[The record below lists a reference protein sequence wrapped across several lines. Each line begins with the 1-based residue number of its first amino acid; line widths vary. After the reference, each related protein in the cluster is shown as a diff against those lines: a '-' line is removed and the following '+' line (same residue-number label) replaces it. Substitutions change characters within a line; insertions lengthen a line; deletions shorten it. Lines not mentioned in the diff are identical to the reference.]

1 MTHLRHFIGLL
12 FGLLTCASAWAQTP
26 EQLASLE
33 PGELYYQAWSLTKD
47 AEDLESKGDFVGAF
61 TKYRKAQTFFD
72 IVKVAHPAYKPEM
85 VRDRTAMT
93 TQSMEKIHDQ
103 ALAQQ
108 NERQAAGATP
118 LLEMPGQEKPRLVIP
133 KTIDPNSTQSVQ
145 IQRLRS
151 EISRLQTE
159 LANAA
164 NQRDANAALL
174 RSKIQNLQQE
184 LNNLASSPLRNDVA
198 ELNRQIDQLRRER
211 DAMALARDQAVAAQL
226 KTLRQLEATQDALA
240 VSRKEEQRLLAVIE
254 KQTKINGQ
262 VVEGQQEQ
270 IEALRKTMAEKDTLI
285 AEVRKKNK
293 DLEKQLAQSES
304 MVSELQKERD
314 GLIAEKNQMAALLQM
329 NEADRIQKLITQ
341 NVGLSKELN
350 ERTLELKLVQD
361 DANAS
366 KEKIILAKQ
375 ALTVAKAKIQNLQTQ
390 NTQANI
396 SMEKMKARLEQAEQD
411 LLAQLNGG
419 ELNVRGKEEVA
430 MLRKVVTKFKA
441 KIAAQEG
448 AASLLIEQANRMGA
462 DDSVMKKAMSL
473 VNGDEKMALTNE
485 EEQFLER
492 TTEGVSFNNSLRP
505 SQQDYRDATSRLR
518 RLTDDLNG
526 VAHRLFAK
534 GDFQA
539 ARGNLELI
547 VDEDPGAW
555 EAMVNLGI
563 IHLRLDDPSAAAQQ
577 FRQSILVAGD
587 RKSPFAHFM
596 LGESLYRTELY
607 EEAEEQLRR
616 SLSLEPENAKAH
628 VFLGS
633 IAGTSNR
640 LDDAE
645 FHFKEAM
652 AQDPNLW
659 EPYLNLAILYL
670 NQGKLKEAREYYTE
684 SLRKGAPARPTLAEK
699 LGM

>member
-1 MTHLRHFIGLL
+1 MTHLRHLIGFL
-12 FGLLTCASAWAQTP
+12 FGILTCASAWAQTP
-26 EQLASLE
+26 EQLANLE

-47 AEDLESKGDFVGAF
+47 AEDLETRGDFIGAF

-72 IVKVAHPAYKPEM
+72 IVKVSHPAYKPDM
-85 VRDRTAMT
+85 VRDRSEMT
-93 TQSMEKIHDQ
+93 TASMEKIHEK

-108 NERQAAGATP
+108 GEQQAAGTTP
-118 LLEMPGQEKPRLVIP
+118 LLELPGQVKPKLVIP
-133 KTIDPNSTQSVQ
+133 ETLSPNSAQATR
-145 IQRLRS
+145 IQQLRD
-151 EISRLQTE
+151 EIDRLQAQ
-159 LANAA
+159 LANSP

-174 RSKIQNLQQE
+174 RQKILGLQQD
-184 LNNLASSPLRNDVA
+184 LNRLVSAPLRNDVA
-198 ELNRQIDQLRRER
+198 ELHRQINQLRRER

-226 KTLRQLEATQDALA
+226 KTLRQLEETQNQLDE
-240 VSRKEEQRLLAVIE
+240 SHKEEQRLLAVIE

-270 IEALRKTMAEKDTLI
+270 IDALRKSMAEKDKLM

-293 DLEKQLAQSES
+293 DLEVQLAQSQT
-304 MVSELQKERD
+304 MVSELQAERD
-314 GLIAEKNQMAALLQM
+314 TLIAEKNQMAALLQM
-329 NEADRIQKLITQ
+329 NEADRIQGLITQ

-361 DANAS
+361 DANS
-366 KEKIILAKQ
+366 TKENILEAKQ
-375 ALTVAKAKIQNLQTQ
+375 ALTVAKARILNLQKE

-396 SMEKMKARLEQAEQD
+396 GLKQMKTRLKQAEDD

-419 ELNVRGKEEVA
+419 ELNIRGQEEVA
-430 MLRKVVTKFKA
+430 VLRKVAAKFKA

-448 AASLLIEQANRMGA
+448 AAALLIDQANRMGA
-462 DDSVMKKAMSL
+462 DDAVMKKAMAL
-473 VNGDEKMALTNE
+473 MNGDEKMVLTDE
-485 EEQFLER
+485 EESFLDR
-492 TTEGVSFNNSLRP
+492 TTEGVNFNNVLRP
-505 SQQDYRDATSRLR
+505 SQQVYDDATSRLR
-518 RLTDDLNG
+518 SLTDDLNG

-563 IHLRLDDPSAAAQQ
+563 IHLRLDDPSSAAQQ
-577 FRQSILVAGD
+577 FRQSILVAGN
-587 RKSPFAHFM
+587 RKVPFAHFL
-596 LGESLYRTELY
+596 LGETLYRTELY

-616 SLSLEPENAKAH
+616 SLSFEPENAKAH

-633 IAGTSNR
+633 ICGLTNR
-640 LDDAE
+640 LEDAG
-645 FHFKEAM
+645 FHFKEAL

-659 EPYLNLAILYL
+659 EPYMNLAILYL
-670 NQGKLKEAREYYTE
+670 NQGKLELAREHYTE
-684 SLRKGAPARPTLAEK
+684 SLRKGAPARPSLAAK
-699 LGM
+699 LGL

>member
-1 MTHLRHFIGLL
+1 MTHLRHLIGFL
-12 FGLLTCASAWAQTP
+12 FGILTCASAWAQTP
-26 EQLASLE
+26 EQLAQLE

-47 AEDLESKGDFVGAF
+47 AEDLEQQGDFVGAF

-85 VRDRTAMT
+85 VRDRTGMT
-93 TQSMEKIHDQ
+93 TASMEQIHDK

-108 NERQAAGATP
+108 NERQQAGATP
-118 LLEMPGQEKPRLVIP
+118 LLEMPGQEKPKLVIP
-133 KTIDPNSTQSVQ
+133 KSIAPNSAQATQ
-145 IQRLRS
+145 IQQLRD
-151 EISRLQTE
+151 EISKLQTR
-159 LANAA
+159 LSNSI
-164 NQRDANAALL
+164 NPRDANAALL
-174 RSKIQNLQQE
+174 RSKILGLQQD
-184 LNNLASSPLRNDVA
+184 LNRLAAAPLRNDVA

-240 VSRKEEQRLLAVIE
+240 ESRKEEQRLLAVIE
-254 KQTKINGQ
+254 KQTQINGQ

-270 IEALRKTMAEKDTLI
+270 IEALRKAMAEKDTLM

-293 DLEKQLAQSES
+293 DLEIQLAQSES

-314 GLIAEKNQMAALLQM
+314 GLVAEKNQMAALLQM

-361 DANAS
+361 DANSS
-366 KEKIILAKQ
+366 KEKILLAKQ
-375 ALTVAKAKIQNLQTQ
+375 ALTVAKAKIQNLQNQ
-390 NTQANI
+390 NTQANL
-396 SMEKMKARLEQAEQD
+396 SLEKMKARMEQAEHD

-430 MLRKVVTKFKA
+430 VLHQVVAKFKA

-448 AASLLIEQANRMGA
+448 AATLLIEQANRMGVDNA
-462 DDSVMKKAMSL
+462 VMKEAMARM
-473 VNGDEKMALTNE
+473 NGDEKMILTNE
-485 EEQFLER
+485 EEKFLNR
-492 TTEGVSFNNSLRP
+492 TTEGVNFNNALRP
-505 SQQDYRDATSRLR
+505 SQQDFRDATSRLR

-547 VDEDPGAW
+547 IDEDPGAW

-563 IHLRLDDPSAAAQQ
+563 IHLRLDDASAAAQQ

-596 LGESLYRTELY
+596 LGESLYRNGLY
-607 EEAEEQLRR
+607 EEAQEQLRQ
-616 SLSLEPENAKAH
+616 SLSLEAENAKAH

-633 IAGTSNR
+633 IAGMGNH

-645 FHFKEAM
+645 FHFKEAI
-652 AQDPNLW
+652 AQDPNLF
-659 EPYLNLAILYL
+659 EPYLNLSILYL
-670 NQGKLKEAREYYTE
+670 GRGKTEQARDYYTE

-699 LGM
+699 LGI

>member
-1 MTHLRHFIGLL
+1 MTHLRHFIGFL
-12 FGLLTCASAWAQTP
+12 FGLLTCASTWAQTP
-26 EQLASLE
+26 EQLANLE

-47 AEDLESKGDFVGAF
+47 AEELETQGDFMGAF

-85 VRDRTAMT
+85 VRDRTGMT
-93 TQSMEKIHDQ
+93 TASMGKIHEK

-108 NERQAAGATP
+108 TERQQAGVTP
-118 LLEMPGQEKPRLVIP
+118 LLEMPGQVKPKLVIP
-133 KTIDPNSTQSVQ
+133 KSIAPNSAQSAK
-145 IQRLRS
+145 IQQLRS
-151 EISRLQTE
+151 EISGLQTQ
-159 LANAA
+159 LANSA
-164 NQRDANAALL
+164 NQRDANSALL
-174 RSKIQNLQQE
+174 RSKISELQQE
-184 LNNLASSPLRNDVA
+184 LNRLAAAPLRNDVA

-211 DAMALARDQAVAAQL
+211 DAMALARDQAISAQL
-226 KTLRQLEATQDALA
+226 KTLRELESTQDDLA
-240 VSRKEEQRLLAVIE
+240 ESRKEEQRLLAVIE
-254 KQTKINGQ
+254 KQTQINGQ

-270 IEALRKTMAEKDTLI
+270 IEGYRKTIAEQDRLM

-293 DLEKQLAQSES
+293 DLELQLAQSGN

-314 GLIAEKNQMAALLQM
+314 GLVEEKNELAAMLGIK
-329 NEADRIQKLITQ
+329 EVDRVQELITRS
-341 NVGLSKELN
+341 VGLNKELN

-361 DANAS
+361 DANSS
-366 KEKIILAKQ
+366 KDKILLAKQ
-375 ALTVAKAKIQNLQTQ
+375 ALTMAKAMSLRLQTQ
-390 NTQANI
+390 NTQANL
-396 SMEKMKARLEQAEQD
+396 SMKKMKARLEQAEQD

-430 MLRKVVTKFKA
+430 MLRQVVTKFEA

-448 AASLLIEQANRMGA
+448 AATLLIEQANRMGV
-462 DDSVMKKAMSL
+462 DDALMKQAMAL
-473 VNGDEKMALTNE
+473 VNGDEKMVLTNE
-485 EEQFLER
+485 EEKLLDR
-492 TTEGVSFNNSLRP
+492 TTEGVNFNNALRP
-505 SQQDYRDATSRLR
+505 SQQDFRDATTRLR
-518 RLTDDLNG
+518 SLTDDLNG

-563 IHLRLDDPSAAAQQ
+563 IHLRLDEPSSAAQH
-577 FRQSILVAGD
+577 FRKSILIAGD

-596 LGESLYRTELY
+596 LGDALYRTELF
-607 EEAEEQLRR
+607 EEAEEQIRR

-633 IAGTSNR
+633 IAGLGNR

-652 AQDPNLW
+652 AQDPNLF
-659 EPYLNLAILYL
+659 EPYVNLSMLYL
-670 NQGKLKEAREYYTE
+670 GQGELEQARDYYTE
-684 SLRKGAPARPTLAEK
+684 GLRRGAPASPTLAEK
-699 LGM
+699 LEM